1 MINKMVR
8 DIKPIISSKAET
20 LIYDITNAYCRGDFT
35 QAFYSLVNLKRY
47 IEELESKIATIKS
60 IMNC

>member
-1 MINKMVR
+1 MAQ
-8 DIKPIISSKAET
+8 DIEPILSSRAEA
-20 LIYDITNAYCRGDFT
+20 LFFDITRAYGRGDFT

-47 IEELESKIATIKS
+47 IEELESKIATIKA